1 MDGNLSREQ
10 YKEFS
15 CYNRIKNGI
24 KYGGLDDLGRATGI
38 EATITKDMLNTG
50 TKANQLIRPKGFG
63 GRLNKHVRGHILA
76 KRF

>member
-1 MDGNLSREQ
+1 MNIFGKDN
-10 YKEFS
+10 FN
-15 CYNRIKNGI
+15 CRINTQNGI